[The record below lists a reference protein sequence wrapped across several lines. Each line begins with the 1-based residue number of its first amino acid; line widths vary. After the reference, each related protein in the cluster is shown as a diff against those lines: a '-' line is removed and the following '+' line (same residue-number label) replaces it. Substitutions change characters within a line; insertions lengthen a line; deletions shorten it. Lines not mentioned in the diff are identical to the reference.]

1 MFRKITYPAKYPEIE
16 KNTQKKHWFL
26 SKKRKNSLTVTL
38 DTKKKK
44 HFPCLVGNM
53 ESLTLNLYHF
63 DMSYM
68 LVLHGVIKVL
78 LPTTKNTGSLRTG
91 VNRMGP

>member
-1 MFRKITYPAKYPEIE
+1 MFRKINYPAKYPEIE
-16 KNTQKKHWFL
+16 KNTQKTLVSIK
-26 SKKRKNSLTVTL
+26 KKRKNSLTVTL
-38 DTKKKK
+38 DTKTKT
-44 HFPCLVGNM
+44 FVGNM
-53 ESLTLNLYHF
+53 ESLALNLYHF